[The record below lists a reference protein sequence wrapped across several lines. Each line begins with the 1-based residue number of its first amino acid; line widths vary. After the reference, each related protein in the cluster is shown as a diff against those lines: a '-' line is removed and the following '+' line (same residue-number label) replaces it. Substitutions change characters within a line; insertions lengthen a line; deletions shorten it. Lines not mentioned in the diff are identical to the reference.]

1 MKTESGSTRMLR
13 PTLKSPAVSQVQR
26 VDECERSSGWSPTR
40 AMNVVSAATKET
52 RTESVVR

>member
-13 PTLKSPAVSQVQR
+13 PMSKSPAVSQLQR
-26 VDECERSSGWSPTR
+26 VDECERSSGRSPTR
-40 AMNVVSAATKET
+40 AMNVASAATKET